1 MTRHVM
7 DVMDASKNRMMA
19 IVLLLLIAGAISP
32 LATLADGKP
41 AAQPVDAKGVNA
53 GMRFVPDLEYA
64 KVDGVS
70 LQLDLYLPAHTAS
83 PSKAVAPPLVVWIH
97 GGGWTEGARRPC
109 PMTWLVGRGYAV
121 ASITYRLAP
130 KYIFPAQIEDCKA
143 AIRWLRANAA
153 EYGYDPDRIGLCGE
167 SAGGHL
173 VTLLG
178 LTSGTGN
185 KALDGKVGDHLDT
198 SSDVQAVC
206 EMYGPADLTKP
217 VNDHVP
223 GTVDIQKIVTTF
235 LGGSLEEKHEQAVAA
250 SPLTYITA
258 KSPPFLIV
266 HGDHD
271 PLVAVDQAWMLFHAM
286 RAAKAP
292 VELWVI
298 PNGSHVFRIRGT
310 PYFEPRLNTFFD
322 AALKHSPTTRP

>member
-1 MTRHVM
+1 MARHGMRVP
-7 DVMDASKNRMMA
+7 DNRMMVVA
-19 IVLLLLIAGAISP
+19 LLFLIGVVISTSAA
-32 LATLADGKP
+32 LAANKP
-41 AAQPVDAKGVNA
+41 ATAPVDAKVGKA
-53 GMRFVPDLEYA
+53 GMRIVPDLKYA

-70 LQLDLYLPAHTAS
+70 LQLDLYLPADVNGDKTS
-83 PSKAVAPPLVVWIH
+83 VAPPLVVWIH
-97 GGGWTEGARRPC
+97 GGGWSTGARRPC

-153 EYGYDPDRIGLCGE
+153 KYGYDPDRIGLCGE

-206 EMYGPADLTKP
+206 ELYGPADLTKP

-235 LGGSLEEKHEQAVAA
+235 LGGSLTEKHEQAVAA

-286 RAAKAP
+286 RAAEAR
-292 VELWVI
+292 VELWII
-298 PNGSHVFRIRGT
+298 PNGSHVFGIRGT

-322 AALKHSPTTRP
+322 TALKHGDK